1 MRVAPALAA
10 FLALLPPAW
19 GRIKYLG
26 VAIPGLDF
34 GCEIYGSC
42 PPGERIFPLTEMGG
56 SDGEGQM
63 QHWVGNADMNT
74 FRLPVPWQYLVN
86 DQLGAKMD
94 ETNFNNYNKL
104 MKACL
109 DTGSYCMIDIHNFAR
124 WNGGIVGQGGPDDE
138 DFVDIWAQLAKKYAN
153 NDKVMFGIMNE
164 PHDLDIVR
172 WAQTCQKVVTGIRK
186 AGAESQIILLPG
198 TNFASAETFVSS
210 GSARLLAK
218 ISNPDGSKDGLILD
232 LHKYLDINNSGTHVE
247 CTTDNV
253 AGFKTIGDWLRKN
266 KRQAIISE
274 TGASLDPTCIE
285 KFCTQNEYIAK
296 NTDVFIGF
304 VGWGAGS
311 FGFRY
316 VMSLTPSGES
326 GNFKD
331 NELMTECIIKPF
343 VEEAPKPTHTEEQT
357 STETAS
363 ETKTS
368 DSNGRTDSNESTDST
383 VSTEST
389 GPSAT
394 TSTTKKILKE
404 TSSGLNEGSLET
416 SAANEESDDEDDN
429 VDDDDSAARPNFESP
444 AMGATF
450 AIIMPFLI
458 GM

>member
-1 MRVAPALAA
+1 MRVATPLVAS
-10 FLALLPPAW
+10 LALLPSAW

-26 VAIPGLDF
+26 VAIPGIDF
-34 GCEIYGSC
+34 GCDIDGSC
-42 PPGERIFPLTEMGG
+42 PPGNRKFPLLEMGG
-56 SDGEGQM
+56 GDGAGQM
-63 QHWVGNADMNT
+63 QHWTENADMNT

-86 DQLGAKMD
+86 NQLGAKMD
-94 ETNFNNYNKL
+94 ETNFDNYNKL

-124 WNGGIVGQGGPDDE
+124 WNDGIVGQGGPDDE
-138 DFVDIWAQLAKKYAN
+138 EFVDIWVQLAKKYAD
-153 NDKVMFGIMNE
+153 NDKVMFGIVNE

-210 GSARLLAK
+210 GSAELLAK
-218 ISNPDGSKDGLILD
+218 ISNPDGSKDGLVLD

-247 CTTDNV
+247 CTTNNV

-296 NTDVFIGF
+296 NTDVFVGF

-311 FGFRY
+311 FGTDY
-316 VMSLTPSGES
+316 VMNLTPSGEAD
-326 GNFKD
+326 NYQD

-343 VEEAPKPTHTEEQT
+343 VGEAPKSTATEEKT

-363 ETKTS
+363 KTK
-368 DSNGRTDSNESTDST
+368 STAST
-383 VSTEST
+383 
-389 GPSAT
+389 AT
-394 TSTTKKILKE
+394 TTPSTNTANQIFKE
-404 TSSGLNEGSLET
+404 TPSHSGDESSET
-416 SAANEESDDEDDN
+416 SAASEESNSEDD
-429 VDDDDSAARPNFESP
+429 DGSAANPRMGSP
-444 AMGATF
+444 AVGATF
-450 AIIMPFLI
+450 AIAMSLFF
-458 GM
+458 GMRLV